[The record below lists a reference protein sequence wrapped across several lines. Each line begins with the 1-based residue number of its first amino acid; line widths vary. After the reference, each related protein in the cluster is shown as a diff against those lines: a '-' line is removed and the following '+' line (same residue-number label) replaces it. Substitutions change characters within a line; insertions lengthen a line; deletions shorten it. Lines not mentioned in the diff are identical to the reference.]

1 MICPDRAGRIELGNS
16 CFFSFQGRF
25 LSYPMVNSEIVFRV
39 GGFVVRHKRPNF
51 LGVSNS
57 K

>member
-1 MICPDRAGRIELGNS
+1 MENS
-16 CFFSFQGRF
+16 YFFSFQGRF
-25 LSYPMVNSEIVFRV
+25 LSYPIVNSEIVFRV